1 MARPGLLNLGTWH
14 RESTSYTDHSYRE
27 QAVPRISVKL
37 VRSGLQ
43 FTWTVQ
49 GNDWTFM
56 VDSGWNYFR
65 LDNSGCLTLIHCPH
79 TGLSIDWYV
88 ATDYWKFSVKCDG
101 SSNGKIPQSAY
112 IDRIIKSIN
121 NRSDMQEAYKIF
133 LSL

>member
-1 MARPGLLNLGTWH
+1 MQ
-14 RESTSYTDHSYRE
+14 E
-27 QAVPRISVKL
+27 
-37 VRSGLQ
+37 
-43 FTWTVQ
+43 
-49 GNDWTFM
+49 NDWIFII
-56 VDSGWNYFR
+56 DKGRNYFR
-65 LDNSGCLTLIHCPH
+65 LDNRACLTVIRCPD